1 MWYWVFDLN
10 LPLLLLLNGSSVWV
24 WVMCWIANPG
34 HSVWAIRHIFTNK
47 SNQKPL
53 SIDDAA
59 GVQTTVVQS
68 LRAPETTRA
77 WILFFFLFCFV
88 CWFCLFLFVTRNFF
102 FKCQTLQRVLAQ
114 TLNALQSTAWGQI
127 QASMG
132 KLQSWQG
139 FDLDV
144 LVSYCSFIF
153 ALHKLHGHICLTTC
167 SAIPAI
173 FCTLQTSCKVCIL
186 YSANFRSTALTANCL
201 VLHH

>member
-53 SIDDAA
+53 WVS
-59 GVQTTVVQS
+59 TTLQGFKQLWSS
-68 LRAPETTRA
+68 LWEPQRRHERKFYF
-77 WILFFFLFCFV
+77 IFFCSVLFVGFVFFFV
-88 CWFCLFLFVTRNFF
+88 FCLFLFVTRNFF
-102 FKCQTLQRVLAQ
+102 FKVSNTAESFG
-114 TLNALQSTAWGQI
+114 TNSNALQSTAWGQI

-153 ALHKLHGHICLTTC
+153 ALHKLHGHIMFNYLQRNTC
-167 SAIPAI
+167 Y
-173 FCTLQTSCKVCIL
+173 IL
-186 YSANFRSTALTANCL
+186 HSANF
-201 VLHH
+201 V

>member
-77 WILFFFLFCFV
+77 WILFFSCSVLFVGFV
-88 CWFCLFLFVTRNFF
+88 CFCLSQGTFF
-102 FKCQTLQRVLAQ
+102 FFLSVKHCREFW
-114 TLNALQSTAWGQI
+114 QSTAWGQI

-186 YSANFRSTALTANCL
+186 YSANFSSTALTANCL

>member
-77 WILFFFLFCFV
+77 WILFFFFSVLFCLLV
-88 CWFCLFLFVTRNFF
+88 LFVSVCHKELFFF

-114 TLNALQSTAWGQI
+114 TL
-127 QASMG
+127 MR
-132 KLQSWQG
+132 
-139 FDLDV
+139 
-144 LVSYCSFIF
+144 
-153 ALHKLHGHICLTTC
+153 
-167 SAIPAI
+167 
-173 FCTLQTSCKVCIL
+173 CKVL
-186 YSANFRSTALTANCL
+186 HEAKYKRQWENYSHDKDLTWMSLWVTAASYLPSTNYMDTY
-201 VLHH
+201 V